1 MSFLE
6 NGTSFEFDNEQV
18 MKTAGMNGS
27 YEESLRKEI
36 DDACLMYDVGDMTV
50 SFKDNGDG
58 SVFMDFAYDGDD
70 DEFTDYVSDIVKK
83 FYSKIGICCSRVD
96 VGETSLGFIVGG
108 KVCEPSNDGEYGVRY
123 GVVGRNERIAV
134 KERFFKSEKDREKFL
149 NRMELDGRFVS
160 VVDFTDPRKA
170 DEGLKDVPFEQRMK
184 ILDDDLKRIQFIE
197 CVALGI
203 DDEECDEWKALTDDE
218 RNFIIENGGRMAAD
232 PEFRSH
238 DRESG
243 WNVVRKWLRKM
254 NESDDGADRHDV
266 AKKTYSTFSD
276 KYVRVGIPKLGS
288 GHVITIGG
296 LKGILFDAIYPLE
309 QALKGAD
316 NVKYDP
322 LNFEHGMY
330 DANEERAFF
339 TIKTDGP
346 ESQKKVCEIL
356 AKNGFSEAR

>member
-6 NGTSFEFDNEQV
+6 NGTSFAYDNEQV

-27 YEESLRKEI
+27 YEESLRRDIECV
-36 DDACLMYDVGDMTV
+36 CLQHDVSDIEV
-50 SFKDNGDG
+50 VFKDNGDG
-58 SVFMDFAYDGDD
+58 TVFIDFGYDGNNE
-70 DEFTDYVSDIVKK
+70 EFTDHVADVVKD
-83 FYSKIGICCSRVD
+83 FYGKIGICCSRID
-96 VGETSLGFIVGG
+96 VGETPLGFIVGG
-108 KVCEPSNDGEYGVRY
+108 KVCESPNNGEYGVRY
-123 GVVGRNERIAV
+123 SVVGRNERIAV

-160 VVDFTDPRKA
+160 VVGFIDPRKV

-184 ILDDDLKRIQFIE
+184 ILDDDLKRVQFIE

-218 RNFIIENGGRMAAD
+218 RNFIIENGGKMAAD

-243 WNVVRKWLRKM
+243 WNVARKWLRKM
-254 NESDDGADRHDV
+254 NESDDGDGKHDV
-266 AKKTYSTFSD
+266 AKKTYSTFSN
-276 KYVRVGIPKLGS
+276 KYVSVGIPKPGS

-322 LNFEHGMY
+322 LNFEHGRY
-330 DANEERAFF
+330 DANEEKAFF